1 MFDEETMRTLEQ
13 IIAEHPFW
21 HRLKADYFPRLN
33 ECASELHFGMQQQIF
48 LEGSDADRFYLI
60 HAGRVALETFAPGM
74 GAITIQTIGE
84 GEALGWSWL
93 FPPYRWHFSAR
104 SIDNTHV
111 VAFDAHAIRQIA
123 EEDHDFGYDITKRV
137 GQILLQRLQA
147 TRMQLLDVYAP
158 PA

>member
-1 MFDEETMRTLEQ
+1 MRTLEQ

-21 HRLKADYFPRLN
+21 HRLKSDYFPRLK
-33 ECASELHFGMQQQIF
+33 ECASELHFGVQQQIF

-60 HAGRVALETFAPGM
+60 RAGRVALETFAPGI
-74 GAITIQTIGE
+74 GTITIQTIGE

-93 FPPYRWHFSAR
+93 FPPYQWHFSAR
-104 SIDNTHV
+104 SIDETQV
-111 VAFDAHAIRQIA
+111 VAFDARTLRQKA
-123 EEDHDFGYDITKRV
+123 EEDHDFGYDITMRV

-147 TRMQLLDVYAP
+147 TRMQLLDFYAP